1 MSEQSEALAEAHL
14 MHEGSTMRIMELGR
28 RNELVE
34 DGARHIIRENE
45 IARQRYHSELENAVR
60 HIQEQHHNAEETA
73 EKFRQQRERLQ
84 QECHEYVAEKEE
96 MNRQEMASITSRL
109 AANAEMVMVNNENL
123 QANAQNAVMIKDQEL
138 VHMQGQIPES
148 TENMRQ
154 KDLTIE
160 DLKQKLR
167 DQIAYA
173 GKLKTL
179 SSMDIDS
186 ARMSLRDSELTLKNE
201 IIEQRR
207 LMSNCEHECINER
220 MSADQLRDKNMILDN
235 EASIKA
241 VMENFKEKNAELS
254 EDNYQL
260 RLLRVTEILQ
270 GKWDDVASL
279 PNSRVVGE
287 LRRELSRLQQ
297 EFRAKNSRIVER
309 SATVDKR
316 TTEEITKILIQR
328 DDAILKN
335 GTLHRVARGKQEAS
349 TRWALLRQSRLRTL
363 KMRSTRGSGTN
374 LLNKKAELRGTM
386 KRLRQVE
393 EGQESI
399 KATDENIGNF

>member
-1 MSEQSEALAEAHL
+1 
-14 MHEGSTMRIMELGR
+14 MEH
-28 RNELVE
+28 
-34 DGARHIIRENE
+34 DIYIIQESE

-179 SSMDIDS
+179 
-186 ARMSLRDSELTLKNE
+186 
-201 IIEQRR
+201 
-207 LMSNCEHECINER
+207 
-220 MSADQLRDKNMILDN
+220 
-235 EASIKA
+235 
-241 VMENFKEKNAELS
+241 
-254 EDNYQL
+254 
-260 RLLRVTEILQ
+260 
-270 GKWDDVASL
+270 
-279 PNSRVVGE
+279 
-287 LRRELSRLQQ
+287 
-297 EFRAKNSRIVER
+297 
-309 SATVDKR
+309 TV
-316 TTEEITKILIQR
+316 
-328 DDAILKN
+328 
-335 GTLHRVARGKQEAS
+335 RG
-349 TRWALLRQSRLRTL
+349 
-363 KMRSTRGSGTN
+363 
-374 LLNKKAELRGTM
+374 
-386 KRLRQVE
+386 
-393 EGQESI
+393 
-399 KATDENIGNF
+399 

>member
-1 MSEQSEALAEAHL
+1 MDKGEKARFELEERVILFEGALRHRNAAMCEMEAYSNHNFDMYQQYVSAEVEYMRESLASTARIMSEQSEALAGAHL
-14 MHEGSTMRIMELGR
+14 MDDGSTMRIMELGR
-28 RNELVE
+28 RNELAE
-34 DGARHIIRENE
+34 DGARHIIQESE

-179 SSMDIDS
+179 
-186 ARMSLRDSELTLKNE
+186 T
-201 IIEQRR
+201 
-207 LMSNCEHECINER
+207 
-220 MSADQLRDKNMILDN
+220 
-235 EASIKA
+235 
-241 VMENFKEKNAELS
+241 V
-254 EDNYQL
+254 
-260 RLLRVTEILQ
+260 
-270 GKWDDVASL
+270 
-279 PNSRVVGE
+279 
-287 LRRELSRLQQ
+287 
-297 EFRAKNSRIVER
+297 RA
-309 SATVDKR
+309 
-316 TTEEITKILIQR
+316 
-328 DDAILKN
+328 
-335 GTLHRVARGKQEAS
+335 
-349 TRWALLRQSRLRTL
+349 
-363 KMRSTRGSGTN
+363 
-374 LLNKKAELRGTM
+374 
-386 KRLRQVE
+386 
-393 EGQESI
+393 
-399 KATDENIGNF
+399 